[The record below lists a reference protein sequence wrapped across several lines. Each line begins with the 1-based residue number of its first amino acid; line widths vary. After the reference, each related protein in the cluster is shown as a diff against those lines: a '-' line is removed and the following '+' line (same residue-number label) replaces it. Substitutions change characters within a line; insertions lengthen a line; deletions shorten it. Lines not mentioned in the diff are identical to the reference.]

1 MHATVA
7 TLSNSQGKNAS
18 LIIHSTDSIMVYPL
32 VTAQDKQKSTMQSVK
47 EKKRSKP
54 ATPSLYQT
62 APDVKTTPD

>member
-1 MHATVA
+1 
-7 TLSNSQGKNAS
+7 
-18 LIIHSTDSIMVYPL
+18 MVYPL

-54 ATPSLYQT
+54 ARPSLYQT